1 MSTGAQHTLVN
12 DTARRSSAHPAP
24 HPHIH
29 QPRPIRKRPPT
40 VVPAPSA
47 VVPANAGTQRV
58 PGSPPRQPPST
69 VAVAPAQR
77 PPPLQPCHPPLALA
91 PRRLYTSPM
100 RNPTSAYPGLPD
112 TARGISPRSRNCPES
127 GPPYP
132 QNGSCRTGRIVSA
145 ADGFEADSFPKI
157 KNLEFNQIAGVPLV
171 LRVRPREGR
180 AYAAPPTAARSP
192 KRDFTWRGGRPACG
206 APPGTSGG

>member
-1 MSTGAQHTLVN
+1 MIEHCPIDRDSLDVHFC
-12 DTARRSSAHPAP
+12 RSPSAHVDLMRTLELFHAWFTRDLRQPARLP
-24 HPHIH
+24 LP
-29 QPRPIRKRPPT
+29 QERNVTPPT
-40 VVPAPSA
+40 WPSR
-47 VVPANAGTQRV
+47 QR
-58 PGSPPRQPPST
+58 
-69 VAVAPAQR
+69 
-77 PPPLQPCHPPLALA
+77 PCHPPLALA

-180 AYAAPPTAARSP
+180 T
-192 KRDFTWRGGRPACG
+192 
-206 APPGTSGG
+206 